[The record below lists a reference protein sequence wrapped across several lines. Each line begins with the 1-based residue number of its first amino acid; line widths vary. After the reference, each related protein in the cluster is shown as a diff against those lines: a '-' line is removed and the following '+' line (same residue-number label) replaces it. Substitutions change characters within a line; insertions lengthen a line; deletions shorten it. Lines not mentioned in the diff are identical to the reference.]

1 MTIRALGLFGGGLD
15 SVLARE
21 WLRRQSVRVEC
32 VHFRTGFVNDAYR
45 PVARSLDDADDAA
58 VVETIDVSRDYL
70 RQVVLEPK
78 YGYGSAMNPCVD
90 CRIFMLRRANELA
103 RSRGSD
109 LLFTGEVVGQRAMD
123 QSRHAL
129 ATTER
134 EAGVEGRVLRPLS
147 AGLLGPTDAEREG
160 RLALRERPRLHG
172 STRRGQLELARRL
185 GIEDFPTPSGRCCK
199 LADPAFARRLRDLL
213 EHRDETARTEEDLER
228 LDRGRHF
235 RLAWDLKVI
244 VGRDEEE
251 SRWLGEHVGDDWI
264 ARAADGRGALALVEG
279 TPRDEQ
285 TEAVGAV
292 VARYAGQRGEE
303 EVEVELR
310 RGEERRRLV
319 AKPASE
325 DELARRRI

>member
-15 SVLARE
+15 SFLARE
-21 WLRRQSVRVEC
+21 WLKRQGVEIEC
-32 VHFRTGFVNDAYR
+32 VHFRTGFVIEAYDAG
-45 PVARSLDDADDAA
+45 P
-58 VVETIDVSRDYL
+58 VETIDVSRDYL

-90 CRIFMLRRANELA
+90 CRIFMLRRASELA
-103 RSRGSD
+103 RSRGID

-147 AGLLGPTDAEREG
+147 AGLLEPTDAERDG
-160 RLALRERPRLHG
+160 RLALGERPRLHG

-185 GIEDFPTPSGRCCK
+185 GIEGFPTPSGRCCK

-213 EHRDETARTEEDLER
+213 EHRDDTALAEKDLER

-244 VGRDEEE
+244 VGRDETE
-251 SRWLGEHVGDDWI
+251 SRWLVEHAGDDWV
-264 ARAADGRGALALVEG
+264 AQAADGRGAPALVEG
-279 TPRDEQ
+279 TPREE
-285 TEAVGAV
+285 TSEALGAV
-292 VARYAGQRGEE
+292 IARYAGQRGEE
-303 EVEVELR
+303 AVEVELR
-310 RGEERRRLV
+310 RGDERRRLF
-319 AKPASE
+319 AKAASE
-325 DELARRRI
+325 DELARKRI